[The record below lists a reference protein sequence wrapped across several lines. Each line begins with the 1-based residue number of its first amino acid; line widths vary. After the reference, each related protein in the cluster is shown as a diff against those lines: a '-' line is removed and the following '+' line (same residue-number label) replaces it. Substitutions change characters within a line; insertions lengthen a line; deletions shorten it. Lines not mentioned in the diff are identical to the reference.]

1 MDTLT
6 LPFINITTFIYSF
19 YGIIAISLF
28 SVTSVNLAVS
38 KFKKGIEDA

>member
-1 MDTLT
+1 MNTLT
-6 LPFINITTFIYSF
+6 LPFLDITIFIYSF

-28 SVTSVNLAVS
+28 SVTSVNIAIS